1 MSVRWS
7 ARPARINRLL
17 DDAFAVAN
25 GVDGWFDRPWTPA
38 VDVAEDSKAYSVA
51 IELPGV
57 RAEDLKIEV
66 DGSRL
71 TVKGEKKLETEDK
84 TDQVHRFERRF
95 GSFERVFNLPET
107 VNSTAIEAKVADG
120 VLTLTLPKTEKAQ
133 PRAIPVT
140 SA

>member
-1 MSVRWS
+1 MLVRWS
-7 ARPARINRLL
+7 ARPAQINRLL
-17 DDAFAVAN
+17 DDAFAAAN

-38 VDVAEDSKAYSVA
+38 VDVAEDPKAYSVA

-66 DGSRL
+66 DGNRL

-84 TDQVHRFERRF
+84 TDRVHRFERRF
-95 GSFERVFNLPET
+95 GSFERVFTLPDT
-107 VNSTAIEAKVADG
+107 VNPAGIEAKVADG

-133 PRAIPVT
+133 PRAIAIKT
-140 SA
+140 A